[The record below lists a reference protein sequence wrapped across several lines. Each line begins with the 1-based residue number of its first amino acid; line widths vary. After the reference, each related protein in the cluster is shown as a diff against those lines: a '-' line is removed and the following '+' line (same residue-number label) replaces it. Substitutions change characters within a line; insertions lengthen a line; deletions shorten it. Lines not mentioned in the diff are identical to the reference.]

1 MSRGVGR
8 YEQLKAENQ
17 NIVFILSSKPSA
29 KLWSDNVDL
38 WSDNVAKYNR
48 SNMYSRNVSTVKNE
62 SMRFTSQFTLF
73 QS

>member
-29 KLWSDNVDL
+29 KLCTTGKRYGADGYCRRRIN
-38 WSDNVAKYNR
+38 
-48 SNMYSRNVSTVKNE
+48 
-62 SMRFTSQFTLF
+62 
-73 QS
+73 

>member
-29 KLWSDNVDL
+29 K
-38 WSDNVAKYNR
+38 
-48 SNMYSRNVSTVKNE
+48 
-62 SMRFTSQFTLF
+62 
-73 QS
+73 